1 MMRAVLP
8 HVGVVKVGLSLF
20 VEHGPK
26 AVEAFQKLGCQVF
39 LDLKLHDI
47 PNTVKR
53 ACAQAA
59 ALGVSFL
66 TVHASGGR
74 AMLEAALEGTRQ
86 GQMPPQILAVS
97 VLTSMRADM
106 LETVGIAGTVE
117 QQVLR
122 LAELARVS
130 GISGLVCSPWEA
142 RQLKDSPLAC
152 LFLCTPGIRLP
163 GDAAGDQ
170 QRIETPALA
179 IGAGS
184 DLLVVGRPISES
196 GDPVKVAQH
205 IETEVARA
213 QAQRKPVADSTN

>member
-1 MMRAVLP
+1 MMQAILP

-39 LDLKLHDI
+39 LDLKLYDI
-47 PNTVKR
+47 PNTVR
-53 ACAQAA
+53 LACAQAA

-74 AMLEAALEGTRQ
+74 AMLEAALEGTSRERV
-86 GQMPPQILAVS
+86 PPRILAVS
-97 VLTSMRADM
+97 VLTSMRADV
-106 LETVGIAGTVE
+106 LESVGISGTVE

-122 LAELARVS
+122 LAELAHVS
-130 GISGLVCSPWEA
+130 GVSGLVCSAWEA
-142 RQLKDSPLAC
+142 RQLKASSLAS

-163 GDAAGDQ
+163 GDSAGDQ
-170 QRIETPALA
+170 QRIETPAHA

-196 GDPVKVAQH
+196 GEPVKVAQH
-205 IETEVARA
+205 IETEVARS
-213 QAQRKPVADSTN
+213 QSQRKPVADSGN